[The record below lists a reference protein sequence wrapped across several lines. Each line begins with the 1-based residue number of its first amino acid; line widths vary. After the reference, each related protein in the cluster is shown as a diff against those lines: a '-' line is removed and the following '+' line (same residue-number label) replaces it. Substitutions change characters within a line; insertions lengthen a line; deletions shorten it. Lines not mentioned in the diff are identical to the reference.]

1 MDFDFF
7 ETPLG
12 TMALAAEEGALVRL
26 YLPNQPVPRLM
37 PRSTPLLEEA
47 KGQILAYLSGERQ
60 SFDLPLRPEGSDF
73 QKRVWDA
80 LLTIPY
86 GQTATYGQLA
96 WQLESPRSARAVGLA
111 CKQNPLPILIP
122 CHRVVAADGT
132 LGGYAGGRPMKE
144 TLLALEQTN
153 R

>member
-7 ETPLG
+7 ETPFG
-12 TMALAAEEGALVRL
+12 TMALAAEDGALVRL
-26 YLPNQPVPRLM
+26 YLPNSPVPRLM
-37 PRSTPLLEEA
+37 PHSTPLLEEA
-47 KGQILAYLSGERQ
+47 KTQILAYLSGKRQ

-73 QKRVWDA
+73 QKKVWET
-80 LLTIPY
+80 LLSIPY
-86 GQTATYGQLA
+86 GQTMTYGQIA

-111 CKQNPLPILIP
+111 CKQNPLPILIR

-132 LGGYAGGRPMKE
+132 LGGYAGGQPLKE
-144 TLLALEQTN
+144 ALLALEQTE